1 MSKLVQR
8 LAAMVAMTAVVLGAT
23 IGGVSSMMI
32 HYKPL
37 NEGAETV
44 LTVNGD
50 AVTADEYSGYMLY
63 NMQYYASMYAQ
74 MGLTDLWSNEDMAK
88 SLGASMPEA
97 AEQQAIYARVVM
109 QKFNELGLKLSYNEQ
124 KEMASVRRNSIANT
138 TKDAYLNQIAQFGF
152 SDQTYQNFMYIS
164 QCYQALNDYYFGENG
179 VNTPSDEDI
188 QKYYE
193 DNYITAKHILITT
206 VDPASGETKRT
217 DEEAKKEAQSILDR
231 INAGEDFDTL
241 MNQYSED
248 TGLSNNPNGYT
259 FTEGQ
264 MVTEFYDGAKAL
276 AEDEVSELV
285 KSSYGYHIILRL
297 PLDPDG
303 KTLSQDS
310 GTGDYMT
317 LRADAANELFNNM
330 LIDWINNAEVEW
342 KGDFGTMD
350 YNELFEEP
358 AAKSAN
364 VWMYVA
370 IAALVVIVAL
380 AAVLLGRKKPAETEE
395 TGTSETA
402 EVTTDETEKTETED
416 VPETPAAP
424 ETETEA
430 PAEAEGETKTE
441 EDE

>member
-74 MGLTDLWSNEDMAK
+74 MGLTDLWSNADMAK

-285 KSSYGYHIILRL
+285 KSSYGYHIIKRVK
-297 PLDPDG
+297 LDD
-303 KTLSQDS
+303 SQLDNFKSDIVSAIS
-310 GTGDYMT
+310 GSMD
-317 LRADAANELFNNM
+317 ELLQQWM
-330 LIDWINNAEVEW
+330 DEAQVE
-342 KGDFGTMD
+342 
-350 YNELFEEP
+350 
-358 AAKSAN
+358 
-364 VWMYVA
+364 
-370 IAALVVIVAL
+370 
-380 AAVLLGRKKPAETEE
+380 
-395 TGTSETA
+395 
-402 EVTTDETEKTETED
+402 TTDLYSTITYENVYDYLPQDVQTLVTRPGEASEQSDAQQSDAQPSDAGQSATEQS
-416 VPETPAAP
+416 AQ
-424 ETETEA
+424 
-430 PAEAEGETKTE
+430 
-441 EDE
+441 

>member
-74 MGLTDLWSNEDMAK
+74 MGLTDLWANEDMAK

-138 TKDAYLNQIAQFGF
+138 SQDAYLNQIAQFGF

-285 KSSYGYHIILRL
+285 KSSYGYHIIKRIK
-297 PLDPDG
+297 LDD
-303 KTLSQDS
+303 SQLDNFKSDIVSAIS
-310 GTGDYMT
+310 GSMD
-317 LRADAANELFNNM
+317 EL
-330 LIDWINNAEVEW
+330 LQQWIDEAQVE
-342 KGDFGTMD
+342 
-350 YNELFEEP
+350 
-358 AAKSAN
+358 
-364 VWMYVA
+364 
-370 IAALVVIVAL
+370 
-380 AAVLLGRKKPAETEE
+380 
-395 TGTSETA
+395 
-402 EVTTDETEKTETED
+402 TTDLYSTITYENVYDYLPKDVQTLITRPGEESEQSDAQQSDADQSATEQS
-416 VPETPAAP
+416 AQ
-424 ETETEA
+424 
-430 PAEAEGETKTE
+430 
-441 EDE
+441 

>member
-1 MSKLVQR
+1 MSKLVHR

-74 MGLTDLWSNEDMAK
+74 MGLTDLWSNKDMAK

-217 DEEAKKEAQSILDR
+217 EEEAKKEAQSILDR

-285 KSSYGYHIILRL
+285 KSSYGYHIIKRVK
-297 PLDPDG
+297 LDD
-303 KTLSQDS
+303 SQLDNFKSDIISAIS
-310 GTGDYMT
+310 GSMD
-317 LRADAANELFNNM
+317 ELLQQWM
-330 LIDWINNAEVEW
+330 DEAQVE
-342 KGDFGTMD
+342 
-350 YNELFEEP
+350 
-358 AAKSAN
+358 
-364 VWMYVA
+364 
-370 IAALVVIVAL
+370 
-380 AAVLLGRKKPAETEE
+380 
-395 TGTSETA
+395 
-402 EVTTDETEKTETED
+402 TTDLYSTITYENVYDYLPQDVQTLVTRPGEASEQSDAQPSDAEQSATEQS
-416 VPETPAAP
+416 AQ
-424 ETETEA
+424 
-430 PAEAEGETKTE
+430 
-441 EDE
+441 

>member
-285 KSSYGYHIILRL
+285 KSSYGYHIIKRVK
-297 PLDPDG
+297 LDD
-303 KTLSQDS
+303 SQLDNFKSDIISAIS
-310 GTGDYMT
+310 GSMD
-317 LRADAANELFNNM
+317 ELLQQWM
-330 LIDWINNAEVEW
+330 DEAQVE
-342 KGDFGTMD
+342 
-350 YNELFEEP
+350 
-358 AAKSAN
+358 
-364 VWMYVA
+364 
-370 IAALVVIVAL
+370 
-380 AAVLLGRKKPAETEE
+380 
-395 TGTSETA
+395 
-402 EVTTDETEKTETED
+402 TTDLYSTITYENVYDYLPQDVQTLVTRPGEASEQSDAQQSDAQQSDAQPSATEQS
-416 VPETPAAP
+416 AQ
-424 ETETEA
+424 
-430 PAEAEGETKTE
+430 
-441 EDE
+441 

>member
-50 AVTADEYSGYMLY
+50 AVGSDEYSGYMLY
-63 NMQYYASMYAQ
+63 NMQYYANMYAQ

-97 AEQQAIYARVVM
+97 AEQQAIYARVVL

-138 TKDAYLNQIAQFGF
+138 SKDAYLNQIAQFGF
-152 SDQTYQNFMYIS
+152 SDQSYQNFMYIS

-179 VNTPSDEDI
+179 VNAPSDEDI

-285 KSSYGYHIILRL
+285 KSSYGYHIIKRVK
-297 PLDPDG
+297 LDD
-303 KTLSQDS
+303 SQLDNYKSDIVSAIS
-310 GTGDYMT
+310 GSMDELLQQWMDE
-317 LRADAANELFNNM
+317 AD
-330 LIDWINNAEVEW
+330 VE
-342 KGDFGTMD
+342 
-350 YNELFEEP
+350 
-358 AAKSAN
+358 
-364 VWMYVA
+364 
-370 IAALVVIVAL
+370 
-380 AAVLLGRKKPAETEE
+380 
-395 TGTSETA
+395 
-402 EVTTDETEKTETED
+402 TTDLYNTITYENVYDYLPQDLQSLMTRPGSDSEQSDAEQSDADQSATEQS
-416 VPETPAAP
+416 AQ
-424 ETETEA
+424 
-430 PAEAEGETKTE
+430 
-441 EDE
+441 

>member
-285 KSSYGYHIILRL
+285 KSSYGYHIIKRVK
-297 PLDPDG
+297 LDD
-303 KTLSQDS
+303 SQLDNFKSDIISAIS
-310 GTGDYMT
+310 GSMD
-317 LRADAANELFNNM
+317 ELLQQWM
-330 LIDWINNAEVEW
+330 DEAQVE
-342 KGDFGTMD
+342 
-350 YNELFEEP
+350 
-358 AAKSAN
+358 
-364 VWMYVA
+364 
-370 IAALVVIVAL
+370 
-380 AAVLLGRKKPAETEE
+380 
-395 TGTSETA
+395 
-402 EVTTDETEKTETED
+402 TTDLYSTITYENVYDYLPQDVQTLVNRPGEASEQSDAQQSDAQPSDADQSATEQS
-416 VPETPAAP
+416 AQ
-424 ETETEA
+424 
-430 PAEAEGETKTE
+430 
-441 EDE
+441 

>member
-74 MGLTDLWSNEDMAK
+74 MGLTDLWANEDMAK

-138 TKDAYLNQIAQFGF
+138 SQDAYLNQIAQFGF

-285 KSSYGYHIILRL
+285 KSSYGYHIIKRVK
-297 PLDPDG
+297 LDD
-303 KTLSQDS
+303 SQLDNFKSDIVSAIS
-310 GTGDYMT
+310 GSMD
-317 LRADAANELFNNM
+317 EL
-330 LIDWINNAEVEW
+330 LQQWIDEAQVE
-342 KGDFGTMD
+342 
-350 YNELFEEP
+350 
-358 AAKSAN
+358 
-364 VWMYVA
+364 
-370 IAALVVIVAL
+370 
-380 AAVLLGRKKPAETEE
+380 
-395 TGTSETA
+395 
-402 EVTTDETEKTETED
+402 TTDLYSTITYENVYDYLPKDVQTLITRPGEESEQSDAQQSDADQSATEQS
-416 VPETPAAP
+416 AQ
-424 ETETEA
+424 
-430 PAEAEGETKTE
+430 
-441 EDE
+441 

>member
-50 AVTADEYSGYMLY
+50 AVAADEYSGYMLY

-138 TKDAYLNQIAQFGF
+138 GKDAYLNQIAQFGF

-285 KSSYGYHIILRL
+285 KSDYGYHIIKRVKLDDSQLDNYKNDIVSAISGSMDELLQQWMDEARVETTDLYSTITYENVYDYL
-297 PLDPDG
+297 P
-303 KTLSQDS
+303 QDVQS
-310 GTGDYMT
+310 LVTRPGS
-317 LRADAANELFNNM
+317 DAAQ
-330 LIDWINNAEVEW
+330 
-342 KGDFGTMD
+342 
-350 YNELFEEP
+350 
-358 AAKSAN
+358 
-364 VWMYVA
+364 
-370 IAALVVIVAL
+370 
-380 AAVLLGRKKPAETEE
+380 
-395 TGTSETA
+395 
-402 EVTTDETEKTETED
+402 TTDEQSATEQSN
-416 VPETPAAP
+416 AQ
-424 ETETEA
+424 
-430 PAEAEGETKTE
+430 
-441 EDE
+441 

>member
-1 MSKLVQR
+1 MSTLVQR

-74 MGLTDLWSNEDMAK
+74 MGLTDLWSNKDMAK

-285 KSSYGYHIILRL
+285 KSNYGYHIIKRVK
-297 PLDPDG
+297 LDD
-303 KTLSQDS
+303 SQLDNFKSDIISAIS
-310 GTGDYMT
+310 GSMD
-317 LRADAANELFNNM
+317 ELLQQWM
-330 LIDWINNAEVEW
+330 DEAQVE
-342 KGDFGTMD
+342 
-350 YNELFEEP
+350 
-358 AAKSAN
+358 
-364 VWMYVA
+364 
-370 IAALVVIVAL
+370 
-380 AAVLLGRKKPAETEE
+380 
-395 TGTSETA
+395 
-402 EVTTDETEKTETED
+402 TTDLYSTITYENVYDYLPQDVQTLVTRPGEESEQSDAQPSDAEQSATEQS
-416 VPETPAAP
+416 AQ
-424 ETETEA
+424 
-430 PAEAEGETKTE
+430 
-441 EDE
+441 

>member
-50 AVTADEYSGYMLY
+50 AVAADEYSGYMLY

-74 MGLTDLWSNEDMAK
+74 MGLTDLWSNKDMAK

-285 KSSYGYHIILRL
+285 KSSYGYHIIKRVK
-297 PLDPDG
+297 LDD
-303 KTLSQDS
+303 SQLDNFKSDIVSAIS
-310 GTGDYMT
+310 GSMD
-317 LRADAANELFNNM
+317 EL
-330 LIDWINNAEVEW
+330 LKQWIDEAQVE
-342 KGDFGTMD
+342 
-350 YNELFEEP
+350 
-358 AAKSAN
+358 
-364 VWMYVA
+364 
-370 IAALVVIVAL
+370 
-380 AAVLLGRKKPAETEE
+380 
-395 TGTSETA
+395 
-402 EVTTDETEKTETED
+402 TTDLYSSITYENVYDYLPQD
-416 VPETPAAP
+416 VQTLITRP
-424 ETETEA
+424 
-430 PAEAEGETKTE
+430 GEESEQSDAQQSDADPSATGQSAQ
-441 EDE
+441 

>member
-50 AVTADEYSGYMLY
+50 AVAADEYSGYMLY

-74 MGLTDLWSNEDMAK
+74 MGLTDLWSNKDMAK

-124 KEMASVRRNSIANT
+124 KKMASVRRNSIANT

-264 MVTEFYDGAKAL
+264 MLTEFYDGAKAL

-285 KSSYGYHIILRL
+285 KSSYGYHIIKRVK
-297 PLDPDG
+297 LDD
-303 KTLSQDS
+303 SQFDNFKSDIVSAIS
-310 GTGDYMT
+310 GSMD
-317 LRADAANELFNNM
+317 EL
-330 LIDWINNAEVEW
+330 LKQWIDEAQVE
-342 KGDFGTMD
+342 
-350 YNELFEEP
+350 
-358 AAKSAN
+358 
-364 VWMYVA
+364 
-370 IAALVVIVAL
+370 
-380 AAVLLGRKKPAETEE
+380 
-395 TGTSETA
+395 
-402 EVTTDETEKTETED
+402 TTDLYSSITYENVYDYLPQDVQTLITRPGEESEQSDAQQSDADQSATEQS
-416 VPETPAAP
+416 AQ
-424 ETETEA
+424 
-430 PAEAEGETKTE
+430 
-441 EDE
+441 

>member
-285 KSSYGYHIILRL
+285 KSSYGYHIIKRVK
-297 PLDPDG
+297 LDD
-303 KTLSQDS
+303 SQLDNFKSDIISAIS
-310 GTGDYMT
+310 GSMD
-317 LRADAANELFNNM
+317 ELLQQWM
-330 LIDWINNAEVEW
+330 DEAQVE
-342 KGDFGTMD
+342 
-350 YNELFEEP
+350 
-358 AAKSAN
+358 
-364 VWMYVA
+364 
-370 IAALVVIVAL
+370 
-380 AAVLLGRKKPAETEE
+380 
-395 TGTSETA
+395 
-402 EVTTDETEKTETED
+402 TTDLYSTITYENVYDYLPQDVQTLVTRPGEASEQSDAQQSDAQPSDADQSATEQS
-416 VPETPAAP
+416 AQ
-424 ETETEA
+424 
-430 PAEAEGETKTE
+430 
-441 EDE
+441 

>member
-124 KEMASVRRNSIANT
+124 KKMASVRRNSIANT

-285 KSSYGYHIILRL
+285 KSNYGYHIIKRVK
-297 PLDPDG
+297 LDD
-303 KTLSQDS
+303 SQLDNFKSDIISAIS
-310 GTGDYMT
+310 GSMD
-317 LRADAANELFNNM
+317 ELLQQWM
-330 LIDWINNAEVEW
+330 DEAQVE
-342 KGDFGTMD
+342 
-350 YNELFEEP
+350 
-358 AAKSAN
+358 
-364 VWMYVA
+364 
-370 IAALVVIVAL
+370 
-380 AAVLLGRKKPAETEE
+380 
-395 TGTSETA
+395 
-402 EVTTDETEKTETED
+402 TTDLYSTITYENVYDYLPQDVQTLVTRPGEASEQSDAQQSDAQPSDAEQSATEQS
-416 VPETPAAP
+416 AQ
-424 ETETEA
+424 
-430 PAEAEGETKTE
+430 
-441 EDE
+441 

>member
-74 MGLTDLWSNEDMAK
+74 MGLTDLWSNKDMAK

-285 KSSYGYHIILRL
+285 KSSYGYHIIKRVK
-297 PLDPDG
+297 LDD
-303 KTLSQDS
+303 SQLDNFKSDIISAIS
-310 GTGDYMT
+310 GSMD
-317 LRADAANELFNNM
+317 ELLQQWM
-330 LIDWINNAEVEW
+330 DEAQVE
-342 KGDFGTMD
+342 
-350 YNELFEEP
+350 
-358 AAKSAN
+358 
-364 VWMYVA
+364 
-370 IAALVVIVAL
+370 
-380 AAVLLGRKKPAETEE
+380 
-395 TGTSETA
+395 
-402 EVTTDETEKTETED
+402 TTDLYSTITYENVYDYLPQDVQTLVTRPGEESEQSDAQQSDAEQSATEQS
-416 VPETPAAP
+416 AQ
-424 ETETEA
+424 
-430 PAEAEGETKTE
+430 
-441 EDE
+441 

>member
-63 NMQYYASMYAQ
+63 NMQYYASRYAQ
-74 MGLTDLWSNEDMAK
+74 MGLTDLWSNADMAK

-285 KSSYGYHIILRL
+285 KSNYGYHIIKRVK
-297 PLDPDG
+297 LDD
-303 KTLSQDS
+303 SQLDNFKSDIVSAIS
-310 GTGDYMT
+310 GSMD
-317 LRADAANELFNNM
+317 ELLQQWM
-330 LIDWINNAEVEW
+330 DEAQVE
-342 KGDFGTMD
+342 
-350 YNELFEEP
+350 
-358 AAKSAN
+358 
-364 VWMYVA
+364 
-370 IAALVVIVAL
+370 
-380 AAVLLGRKKPAETEE
+380 
-395 TGTSETA
+395 
-402 EVTTDETEKTETED
+402 TTDLYSTITYENVYDYLPQDVQTLVTRPGEASEQSDAQPSDAQPSDAEQSATEQS
-416 VPETPAAP
+416 AQ
-424 ETETEA
+424 
-430 PAEAEGETKTE
+430 
-441 EDE
+441 

>member
-285 KSSYGYHIILRL
+285 KSNYGYHIIKRVK
-297 PLDPDG
+297 LDD
-303 KTLSQDS
+303 SQLDNFKSDIISAIS
-310 GTGDYMT
+310 GSMD
-317 LRADAANELFNNM
+317 ELLQQWM
-330 LIDWINNAEVEW
+330 DEAQVE
-342 KGDFGTMD
+342 
-350 YNELFEEP
+350 
-358 AAKSAN
+358 
-364 VWMYVA
+364 
-370 IAALVVIVAL
+370 
-380 AAVLLGRKKPAETEE
+380 
-395 TGTSETA
+395 
-402 EVTTDETEKTETED
+402 TTDLYSTITYENVYDYLPQDVQTLVTRPGEASEQSDAQQSDADQSATEQS
-416 VPETPAAP
+416 AQ
-424 ETETEA
+424 
-430 PAEAEGETKTE
+430 
-441 EDE
+441 

>member
-50 AVTADEYSGYMLY
+50 AVAADEYSGYMLY

-74 MGLTDLWSNEDMAK
+74 MGLTDLWSNKDMAK

-124 KEMASVRRNSIANT
+124 KEMASGRRNSIANT
-138 TKDAYLNQIAQFGF
+138 GKDAYLNQIAQFGF

-264 MVTEFYDGAKAL
+264 MLTEFYDGAKAL

-285 KSSYGYHIILRL
+285 KSSYGYHIIKRVK
-297 PLDPDG
+297 LDD
-303 KTLSQDS
+303 SQLDNFKSDIVSAIS
-310 GTGDYMT
+310 GSMD
-317 LRADAANELFNNM
+317 EL
-330 LIDWINNAEVEW
+330 LKQWIDEAQVE
-342 KGDFGTMD
+342 
-350 YNELFEEP
+350 
-358 AAKSAN
+358 
-364 VWMYVA
+364 
-370 IAALVVIVAL
+370 
-380 AAVLLGRKKPAETEE
+380 
-395 TGTSETA
+395 
-402 EVTTDETEKTETED
+402 TTDLYSSITYENVYDYLPQDVQTLITRPGEESEQSDAQQSDADQSATEQS
-416 VPETPAAP
+416 AQ
-424 ETETEA
+424 
-430 PAEAEGETKTE
+430 
-441 EDE
+441 

>member
-152 SDQTYQNFMYIS
+152 SDQTYQNFMYIR

-285 KSSYGYHIILRL
+285 KSSYGYHIIKRVK
-297 PLDPDG
+297 LDD
-303 KTLSQDS
+303 SQLDNFKSDIVSAIS
-310 GTGDYMT
+310 GSMD
-317 LRADAANELFNNM
+317 ELLQQWM
-330 LIDWINNAEVEW
+330 DEAQVE
-342 KGDFGTMD
+342 
-350 YNELFEEP
+350 
-358 AAKSAN
+358 
-364 VWMYVA
+364 
-370 IAALVVIVAL
+370 
-380 AAVLLGRKKPAETEE
+380 
-395 TGTSETA
+395 
-402 EVTTDETEKTETED
+402 TTDLYSTITYENVYDYLPQDVQTLVTRPGEESEQSDAQPSDAQQSATEQS
-416 VPETPAAP
+416 AQ
-424 ETETEA
+424 
-430 PAEAEGETKTE
+430 
-441 EDE
+441 

>member
-138 TKDAYLNQIAQFGF
+138 SKDAYLNQIAQFGF

-179 VNTPSDEDI
+179 VNAPSDEDI

-285 KSSYGYHIILRL
+285 KSSYGYHIIKRVK
-297 PLDPDG
+297 LDD
-303 KTLSQDS
+303 SQLDNFKSDIVSAIS
-310 GTGDYMT
+310 GSMD
-317 LRADAANELFNNM
+317 EL
-330 LIDWINNAEVEW
+330 LQQWIDEAQVE
-342 KGDFGTMD
+342 
-350 YNELFEEP
+350 
-358 AAKSAN
+358 
-364 VWMYVA
+364 
-370 IAALVVIVAL
+370 
-380 AAVLLGRKKPAETEE
+380 
-395 TGTSETA
+395 
-402 EVTTDETEKTETED
+402 TTDLYSTITYENVYDYLPQDVQTLVTRPGEESEQSGAQPSDADQSATEQS
-416 VPETPAAP
+416 AQ
-424 ETETEA
+424 
-430 PAEAEGETKTE
+430 
-441 EDE
+441 

>member
-8 LAAMVAMTAVVLGAT
+8 LAAMVAMTAVVLGTT

-50 AVTADEYSGYMLY
+50 AVAADEYSGYMLY

-74 MGLTDLWSNEDMAK
+74 MGLTDLWANEDMAK

-138 TKDAYLNQIAQFGF
+138 SQDAYLNQIAQFGF

-285 KSSYGYHIILRL
+285 KSSYGYHIIKRVK
-297 PLDPDG
+297 LDD
-303 KTLSQDS
+303 SQLDNFKSDIVSAIS
-310 GTGDYMT
+310 GSMD
-317 LRADAANELFNNM
+317 ELLQQWM
-330 LIDWINNAEVEW
+330 DEAQVE
-342 KGDFGTMD
+342 
-350 YNELFEEP
+350 
-358 AAKSAN
+358 
-364 VWMYVA
+364 
-370 IAALVVIVAL
+370 
-380 AAVLLGRKKPAETEE
+380 
-395 TGTSETA
+395 
-402 EVTTDETEKTETED
+402 TTDLYSTITYENVYDYLPQDVQTLVTRPGEESEQSDAQQSDADQSATEQS
-416 VPETPAAP
+416 AQ
-424 ETETEA
+424 
-430 PAEAEGETKTE
+430 
-441 EDE
+441 

>member
-285 KSSYGYHIILRL
+285 KSSYGYHIIKRVK
-297 PLDPDG
+297 LDD
-303 KTLSQDS
+303 SQLDNFKSDIVSAIS
-310 GTGDYMT
+310 GSMDKLLQQWMDE
-317 LRADAANELFNNM
+317 AQ
-330 LIDWINNAEVEW
+330 VE
-342 KGDFGTMD
+342 
-350 YNELFEEP
+350 
-358 AAKSAN
+358 
-364 VWMYVA
+364 
-370 IAALVVIVAL
+370 
-380 AAVLLGRKKPAETEE
+380 
-395 TGTSETA
+395 
-402 EVTTDETEKTETED
+402 TTDLYSTITYENVYDYLPQDVQTLVTRPGEESEPSDAQQSDAEQSATEQS
-416 VPETPAAP
+416 AQ
-424 ETETEA
+424 
-430 PAEAEGETKTE
+430 
-441 EDE
+441 

>member
-50 AVTADEYSGYMLY
+50 AVAADEYSGYMLY

-138 TKDAYLNQIAQFGF
+138 SKDAYLNQIAQFGF

-285 KSSYGYHIILRL
+285 KSSYGYHIIKRVK
-297 PLDPDG
+297 LDD
-303 KTLSQDS
+303 SQLDNFKSDIVSAIS
-310 GTGDYMT
+310 GSMD
-317 LRADAANELFNNM
+317 EL
-330 LIDWINNAEVEW
+330 LKQWIDEAQVE
-342 KGDFGTMD
+342 
-350 YNELFEEP
+350 
-358 AAKSAN
+358 
-364 VWMYVA
+364 
-370 IAALVVIVAL
+370 
-380 AAVLLGRKKPAETEE
+380 
-395 TGTSETA
+395 
-402 EVTTDETEKTETED
+402 TTDLYSSITYENVYDYLPQDVQTLITRPGEESEQSDAQQSDTDQSATEQS
-416 VPETPAAP
+416 AQ
-424 ETETEA
+424 
-430 PAEAEGETKTE
+430 
-441 EDE
+441 

>member
-50 AVTADEYSGYMLY
+50 AVAADEYSGYMLY

-74 MGLTDLWSNEDMAK
+74 MGLTDLWSNKDMAK

-285 KSSYGYHIILRL
+285 KSSYGYHIIKRVK
-297 PLDPDG
+297 LDD
-303 KTLSQDS
+303 SQFDNFKSDIVSAIS
-310 GTGDYMT
+310 GSMD
-317 LRADAANELFNNM
+317 EL
-330 LIDWINNAEVEW
+330 LKQWIDEAQVE
-342 KGDFGTMD
+342 
-350 YNELFEEP
+350 
-358 AAKSAN
+358 
-364 VWMYVA
+364 
-370 IAALVVIVAL
+370 
-380 AAVLLGRKKPAETEE
+380 
-395 TGTSETA
+395 
-402 EVTTDETEKTETED
+402 TTDLYSSITYENVYDYLPQDVQTLITRPGEESEQSDAQQSDADQSATEQS
-416 VPETPAAP
+416 AQ
-424 ETETEA
+424 
-430 PAEAEGETKTE
+430 
-441 EDE
+441 

>member
-124 KEMASVRRNSIANT
+124 KEMASVRRNSIAKT

-285 KSSYGYHIILRL
+285 KSSYGYHIIKRVK
-297 PLDPDG
+297 LDD
-303 KTLSQDS
+303 SQLDNFKSDIISAIS
-310 GTGDYMT
+310 GSMD
-317 LRADAANELFNNM
+317 ELLQQWM
-330 LIDWINNAEVEW
+330 DEAQVE
-342 KGDFGTMD
+342 
-350 YNELFEEP
+350 
-358 AAKSAN
+358 
-364 VWMYVA
+364 
-370 IAALVVIVAL
+370 
-380 AAVLLGRKKPAETEE
+380 
-395 TGTSETA
+395 
-402 EVTTDETEKTETED
+402 TTDLYSTITYENVYDYLPQDVQTLVTRPGEESEQSDAQPSDADQSATEQS
-416 VPETPAAP
+416 AQ
-424 ETETEA
+424 
-430 PAEAEGETKTE
+430 
-441 EDE
+441 

>member
-138 TKDAYLNQIAQFGF
+138 SKDAYLNQIAQFGF

-285 KSSYGYHIILRL
+285 KSSYGYHIIKRVK
-297 PLDPDG
+297 LDD
-303 KTLSQDS
+303 SQLDNFKSDIVSAIS
-310 GTGDYMT
+310 GSMD
-317 LRADAANELFNNM
+317 ELLQQWM
-330 LIDWINNAEVEW
+330 DEAQVE
-342 KGDFGTMD
+342 
-350 YNELFEEP
+350 
-358 AAKSAN
+358 
-364 VWMYVA
+364 
-370 IAALVVIVAL
+370 
-380 AAVLLGRKKPAETEE
+380 
-395 TGTSETA
+395 
-402 EVTTDETEKTETED
+402 TTDLYSTITYENVYDYLPKDVQTLITRPGEESEQSDAQPSDADQSATEQS
-416 VPETPAAP
+416 AQ
-424 ETETEA
+424 
-430 PAEAEGETKTE
+430 
-441 EDE
+441 

>member
-138 TKDAYLNQIAQFGF
+138 SQDAYLNQIAQFGF

-285 KSSYGYHIILRL
+285 KSSYGYHIIKRVK
-297 PLDPDG
+297 LDD
-303 KTLSQDS
+303 SQLDNFKSDIVSAIS
-310 GTGDYMT
+310 GSMD
-317 LRADAANELFNNM
+317 ELLQQWM
-330 LIDWINNAEVEW
+330 DEAQVE
-342 KGDFGTMD
+342 
-350 YNELFEEP
+350 
-358 AAKSAN
+358 
-364 VWMYVA
+364 
-370 IAALVVIVAL
+370 
-380 AAVLLGRKKPAETEE
+380 
-395 TGTSETA
+395 
-402 EVTTDETEKTETED
+402 TTDLYSSITYENVYDYLPKDVQNLITRPGEESEQSDAQPSDADQSATEQS
-416 VPETPAAP
+416 AQ
-424 ETETEA
+424 
-430 PAEAEGETKTE
+430 
-441 EDE
+441 

>member
-8 LAAMVAMTAVVLGAT
+8 LAAMVAMTAVVMGAT

-285 KSSYGYHIILRL
+285 KSSYGYHIIKRVK
-297 PLDPDG
+297 LDD
-303 KTLSQDS
+303 SQLDNFKSDIISAIS
-310 GTGDYMT
+310 GSMD
-317 LRADAANELFNNM
+317 ELLQQWM
-330 LIDWINNAEVEW
+330 DEAQVE
-342 KGDFGTMD
+342 
-350 YNELFEEP
+350 
-358 AAKSAN
+358 
-364 VWMYVA
+364 
-370 IAALVVIVAL
+370 
-380 AAVLLGRKKPAETEE
+380 
-395 TGTSETA
+395 
-402 EVTTDETEKTETED
+402 TTDLYSTITYENVYDYLPQDVQTLVTRPGEASEQSDAQQSDAQPSDAEQSATEQS
-416 VPETPAAP
+416 AQ
-424 ETETEA
+424 
-430 PAEAEGETKTE
+430 
-441 EDE
+441 

>member
-138 TKDAYLNQIAQFGF
+138 SKDAYLNQIAQFGF

-285 KSSYGYHIILRL
+285 KSSYGYHIIKRVK
-297 PLDPDG
+297 LDD
-303 KTLSQDS
+303 SQLDNFKSDIVSAIS
-310 GTGDYMT
+310 GSMD
-317 LRADAANELFNNM
+317 ELLQQWM
-330 LIDWINNAEVEW
+330 DEAQVE
-342 KGDFGTMD
+342 
-350 YNELFEEP
+350 
-358 AAKSAN
+358 
-364 VWMYVA
+364 
-370 IAALVVIVAL
+370 
-380 AAVLLGRKKPAETEE
+380 
-395 TGTSETA
+395 
-402 EVTTDETEKTETED
+402 TTDLYSTITYENVYDYLPKDVQTLITRPGEESEQSDAQQSDADQSATEQS
-416 VPETPAAP
+416 AQ
-424 ETETEA
+424 
-430 PAEAEGETKTE
+430 
-441 EDE
+441 

>member
-285 KSSYGYHIILRL
+285 KSNYGYHIIKRVK
-297 PLDPDG
+297 LDD
-303 KTLSQDS
+303 SQLDNFKSDIISAIS
-310 GTGDYMT
+310 GSMD
-317 LRADAANELFNNM
+317 ELLQQWM
-330 LIDWINNAEVEW
+330 DEAQVE
-342 KGDFGTMD
+342 
-350 YNELFEEP
+350 
-358 AAKSAN
+358 
-364 VWMYVA
+364 
-370 IAALVVIVAL
+370 
-380 AAVLLGRKKPAETEE
+380 
-395 TGTSETA
+395 
-402 EVTTDETEKTETED
+402 TTDLYSTITYENVYDYLPQDVQTLVTRPGEESEQSDAQPSDAQQSATEQS
-416 VPETPAAP
+416 AQ
-424 ETETEA
+424 
-430 PAEAEGETKTE
+430 
-441 EDE
+441 

>member
-74 MGLTDLWSNEDMAK
+74 MGLSDLWSNEDMAK

-138 TKDAYLNQIAQFGF
+138 SKDAYLNQIAQFGF

-285 KSSYGYHIILRL
+285 KSNYGYHIIKRVK
-297 PLDPDG
+297 LDE
-303 KTLSQDS
+303 SQLDNFKSDIVSAIS
-310 GTGDYMT
+310 GSMD
-317 LRADAANELFNNM
+317 EL
-330 LIDWINNAEVEW
+330 LQQWIDEAQVE
-342 KGDFGTMD
+342 
-350 YNELFEEP
+350 
-358 AAKSAN
+358 
-364 VWMYVA
+364 
-370 IAALVVIVAL
+370 
-380 AAVLLGRKKPAETEE
+380 
-395 TGTSETA
+395 
-402 EVTTDETEKTETED
+402 TTDLYSTITYENVYDYLPQDVQTLVTRPGEASEQSDAQQSDADQSATEQS
-416 VPETPAAP
+416 AQ
-424 ETETEA
+424 
-430 PAEAEGETKTE
+430 
-441 EDE
+441 

>member
-74 MGLTDLWSNEDMAK
+74 MGLTDLWSNADMAK

-285 KSSYGYHIILRL
+285 KSSYGYHIIKRVK
-297 PLDPDG
+297 LDD
-303 KTLSQDS
+303 SQLDNFKSDIISAIS
-310 GTGDYMT
+310 GSMD
-317 LRADAANELFNNM
+317 EL
-330 LIDWINNAEVEW
+330 LQQW
-342 KGDFGTMD
+342 MD
-350 YNELFEEP
+350 E
-358 AAKSAN
+358 AQ
-364 VWMYVA
+364 VD
-370 IAALVVIVAL
+370 
-380 AAVLLGRKKPAETEE
+380 
-395 TGTSETA
+395 
-402 EVTTDETEKTETED
+402 TTDLYSTITYENVYDYLPQDVQTLVTRPGEASEPSDAQPSDAQQSDADQSATEQS
-416 VPETPAAP
+416 AQ
-424 ETETEA
+424 
-430 PAEAEGETKTE
+430 
-441 EDE
+441 

>member
-50 AVTADEYSGYMLY
+50 AVAADEYSGYMLY

-74 MGLTDLWSNEDMAK
+74 MGLTDLWANEDMAK

-138 TKDAYLNQIAQFGF
+138 SQDAYLNQIAQFGF

-285 KSSYGYHIILRL
+285 KSSYGYHIIKRIK
-297 PLDPDG
+297 LDD
-303 KTLSQDS
+303 SQLDNFKSDIVSAIS
-310 GTGDYMT
+310 GSMD
-317 LRADAANELFNNM
+317 ELLQQWM
-330 LIDWINNAEVEW
+330 DEAQVE
-342 KGDFGTMD
+342 
-350 YNELFEEP
+350 
-358 AAKSAN
+358 
-364 VWMYVA
+364 
-370 IAALVVIVAL
+370 
-380 AAVLLGRKKPAETEE
+380 
-395 TGTSETA
+395 
-402 EVTTDETEKTETED
+402 TTDLYSTITYENVYDYLPQDVQTLVTRPGEESEQSDAQQSDADQSATEQS
-416 VPETPAAP
+416 AQ
-424 ETETEA
+424 
-430 PAEAEGETKTE
+430 
-441 EDE
+441 

>member
-138 TKDAYLNQIAQFGF
+138 SQDAYLNQIAQFGF

-285 KSSYGYHIILRL
+285 KSSYGYHIIKRVK
-297 PLDPDG
+297 LDD
-303 KTLSQDS
+303 SQLDNFKSDIVSAIS
-310 GTGDYMT
+310 GSMD
-317 LRADAANELFNNM
+317 EL
-330 LIDWINNAEVEW
+330 LQQWIDEAQVE
-342 KGDFGTMD
+342 
-350 YNELFEEP
+350 
-358 AAKSAN
+358 
-364 VWMYVA
+364 
-370 IAALVVIVAL
+370 
-380 AAVLLGRKKPAETEE
+380 
-395 TGTSETA
+395 
-402 EVTTDETEKTETED
+402 TTDLYSSINYENVYDYLPKDVQTLITRPGEESEQSDAQQSDTDQSATEQS
-416 VPETPAAP
+416 AQ
-424 ETETEA
+424 
-430 PAEAEGETKTE
+430 
-441 EDE
+441 

>member
-74 MGLTDLWSNEDMAK
+74 MGLTDLWANEDMAK

-138 TKDAYLNQIAQFGF
+138 SKDAYLNQIAQFGF

-285 KSSYGYHIILRL
+285 KSSYGYHIIKRVK
-297 PLDPDG
+297 LDD
-303 KTLSQDS
+303 SQLDNFKSDIVSAIS
-310 GTGDYMT
+310 GSMD
-317 LRADAANELFNNM
+317 EL
-330 LIDWINNAEVEW
+330 LQQWIDEAQVE
-342 KGDFGTMD
+342 
-350 YNELFEEP
+350 
-358 AAKSAN
+358 
-364 VWMYVA
+364 
-370 IAALVVIVAL
+370 
-380 AAVLLGRKKPAETEE
+380 
-395 TGTSETA
+395 
-402 EVTTDETEKTETED
+402 TTDLYSTITYENVYDYLPQDVQTLVTRPGEESEQSDAQQSDADQSATEQS
-416 VPETPAAP
+416 AQ
-424 ETETEA
+424 
-430 PAEAEGETKTE
+430 
-441 EDE
+441 

>member
-50 AVTADEYSGYMLY
+50 AVAADEYSGYMLY

-74 MGLTDLWSNEDMAK
+74 MGLTDLWSNKDMAK

-264 MVTEFYDGAKAL
+264 MLTEFYDGAKAL

-285 KSSYGYHIILRL
+285 KSSYGYHIIKRVK
-297 PLDPDG
+297 LDD
-303 KTLSQDS
+303 SQFDNLKSDIVSAIS
-310 GTGDYMT
+310 GSMD
-317 LRADAANELFNNM
+317 EL
-330 LIDWINNAEVEW
+330 LKQWIDEAQVE
-342 KGDFGTMD
+342 
-350 YNELFEEP
+350 
-358 AAKSAN
+358 
-364 VWMYVA
+364 
-370 IAALVVIVAL
+370 
-380 AAVLLGRKKPAETEE
+380 
-395 TGTSETA
+395 
-402 EVTTDETEKTETED
+402 TTDLYSSITYENVYDYLPQDVQTLITRPGEESEQSDAQQSDADQSATEQS
-416 VPETPAAP
+416 AQ
-424 ETETEA
+424 
-430 PAEAEGETKTE
+430 
-441 EDE
+441 

>member
-8 LAAMVAMTAVVLGAT
+8 LAAMVAMTAVVMGAT

-37 NEGAETV
+37 NGDAETV

-50 AVTADEYSGYMLY
+50 AVAADEYSGYMLY

-74 MGLTDLWSNEDMAK
+74 MGMFDLWSNEDMAK

-109 QKFNELGLKLSYNEQ
+109 QKFNELGLKIGYNEQ
-124 KEMASVRRNSIANT
+124 KEMAEIRRNSIDNT
-138 TKDAYLNQIAQFGF
+138 SKDAYLTQIAQFGF
-152 SDQTYQNFMYIS
+152 SDQSYQNFMYIS

-179 VNTPSDEDI
+179 ANTPSDEDI

-193 DNYITAKHILITT
+193 ENYITAKHILIST

-231 INAGEDFDTL
+231 IKAGEDFDTL
-241 MNQYSED
+241 MNEYSED

-285 KSSYGYHIILRL
+285 KSDYGYHIIKRVKLDDSQLDNYKNDIVSAISGSMDELLQQWMDEAQVETTDLYSTITYENVYDYL
-297 PLDPDG
+297 P
-303 KTLSQDS
+303 QDVQS
-310 GTGDYMT
+310 LVTRPGS
-317 LRADAANELFNNM
+317 DAAQTADEQ
-330 LIDWINNAEVEW
+330 
-342 KGDFGTMD
+342 
-350 YNELFEEP
+350 P
-358 AAKSAN
+358 ADQSA
-364 VWMYVA
+364 
-370 IAALVVIVAL
+370 
-380 AAVLLGRKKPAETEE
+380 TEQ
-395 TGTSETA
+395 SDA
-402 EVTTDETEKTETED
+402 Q
-416 VPETPAAP
+416 
-424 ETETEA
+424 
-430 PAEAEGETKTE
+430 
-441 EDE
+441 

>member
-74 MGLTDLWSNEDMAK
+74 MGLTDLWSNKDMAK

-138 TKDAYLNQIAQFGF
+138 TKAAYLNQIAQFGF

-285 KSSYGYHIILRL
+285 KSNYGYHIIKRVK
-297 PLDPDG
+297 LDD
-303 KTLSQDS
+303 SQLDNFKSDIISAIS
-310 GTGDYMT
+310 GSMD
-317 LRADAANELFNNM
+317 ELLQQWM
-330 LIDWINNAEVEW
+330 DEAQVE
-342 KGDFGTMD
+342 
-350 YNELFEEP
+350 
-358 AAKSAN
+358 
-364 VWMYVA
+364 
-370 IAALVVIVAL
+370 
-380 AAVLLGRKKPAETEE
+380 
-395 TGTSETA
+395 
-402 EVTTDETEKTETED
+402 TTDLYSTITYENVYDYLPQDVQTLVTRPGEASEQSDAQQSDAQPSDAEQSATEQS
-416 VPETPAAP
+416 AQ
-424 ETETEA
+424 
-430 PAEAEGETKTE
+430 
-441 EDE
+441 

>member
-74 MGLTDLWSNEDMAK
+74 MGLTALWSNEDMAK

-285 KSSYGYHIILRL
+285 KSNYGYHIIKRVK
-297 PLDPDG
+297 LDD
-303 KTLSQDS
+303 SQLDNFKSDIISAIS
-310 GTGDYMT
+310 GSMD
-317 LRADAANELFNNM
+317 ELLQQWM
-330 LIDWINNAEVEW
+330 DEAQVE
-342 KGDFGTMD
+342 
-350 YNELFEEP
+350 
-358 AAKSAN
+358 
-364 VWMYVA
+364 
-370 IAALVVIVAL
+370 
-380 AAVLLGRKKPAETEE
+380 
-395 TGTSETA
+395 
-402 EVTTDETEKTETED
+402 TTDLYSTITYENVYDYLPQDVQTLVTRPGEASEQSDAQPSDAEQSATEQS
-416 VPETPAAP
+416 AQ
-424 ETETEA
+424 
-430 PAEAEGETKTE
+430 
-441 EDE
+441 